1 MNGKTYYGIAKEKEE
16 AAKEFEERISA
27 GENAGLVESR
37 YCACFSSHDTNNSQ
51 PTHCCNSCII
61 IQVLGKGC
69 VLRVCYIILL
79 AQAKMCALCMMPISS
94 LQRYR
99 CVLSAH

>member
-37 YCACFSSHDTNNSQ
+37 YRALVHMT
-51 PTHCCNSCII
+51 PTMII
-61 IQVLGKGC
+61 HSPHIAVIAVYSGI
-69 VLRVCYIILL
+69 R
-79 AQAKMCALCMMPISS
+79 
-94 LQRYR
+94 
-99 CVLSAH
+99 